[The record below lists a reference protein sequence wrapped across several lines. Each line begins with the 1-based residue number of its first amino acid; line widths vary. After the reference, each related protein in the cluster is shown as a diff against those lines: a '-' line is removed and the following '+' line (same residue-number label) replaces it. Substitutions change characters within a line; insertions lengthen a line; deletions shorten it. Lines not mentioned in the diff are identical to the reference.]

1 LPWSAARYIY
11 PQLAS
16 QCLKEINMVFFKM
29 IKDVKVCYENTILS
43 GANINIR
50 IYNMSSIFFI
60 FLYMT

>member
-1 LPWSAARYIY
+1 
-11 PQLAS
+11 
-16 QCLKEINMVFFKM
+16 MVFFKM